1 LTTILYIAIGGALG
15 SVCRYGLSTSLYRCF
30 GQAFPFGTLAVN
42 VIGSF
47 LMGAL
52 SVLIIERFNH
62 IDSALRSLLLIGFL
76 GGFTT
81 FSAFSLE
88 TLNLAINGAQRS
100 AILNIILSL
109 SLCLIAVWLG
119 VLLGRRL

>member
-1 LTTILYIAIGGALG
+1 MFTIFYIAIGGALG
-15 SVCRYGLSTSLYRCF
+15 SVCRYGISTGLYRYL

-52 SVLIIERFNH
+52 SVLIVERFTQV
-62 IDSALRSLLLIGFL
+62 DSVLRSLLVIGFL

-88 TLNLAINGAQRS
+88 TLNLLINGTPRS

-119 VLLGRRL
+119 ALLGRRL